1 MIGASAKCSHYPIR
15 TTARQPRRVLDS
27 TGVIRLIKYHQIRS
41 KIAARMDDTHTNC
54 TRGIRRHPLT
64 KPSWHYLQNKCG
76 LAFCSTLKGIAHVT
90 TLVRLVKANSIQ
102 GNKIDDVPIVYTL
115 AGNLKKTQGGW
126 LAHARWRHE
135 VAAVLCPVLH
145 CAPR

>member
-1 MIGASAKCSHYPIR
+1 
-15 TTARQPRRVLDS
+15 
-27 TGVIRLIKYHQIRS
+27 
-41 KIAARMDDTHTNC
+41 MDDTHTNC

-115 AGNLKKTQGGW
+115 AGNLKKTQGG
-126 LAHARWRHE
+126 
-135 VAAVLCPVLH
+135 
-145 CAPR
+145 